1 MSRKVKTYDSE
12 FKKDAV
18 DYVEKHPE
26 LSVQSVAEM
35 LGIPKE
41 TLYGWI
47 KAKRRKDLAGENV
60 PRKGNL
66 TEKRV
71 LYRRKHSNQIY
82 ERNGDS
88 CLLGEAIYYYNT

>member
-47 KAKRRKDLAGENV
+47 KAKRRKELAGENV

-66 TEKRV
+66 TEEEKEILRLKRE
-71 LYRRKHSNQIY
+71 LKDTQDALEILKKAISIL
-82 ERNGDS
+82 GD
-88 CLLGEAIYYYNT
+88 

>member
-1 MSRKVKTYDSE
+1 MSRKIKTYDAE
-12 FKKDAV
+12 FKNDAV

-35 LGIPKE
+35 LGIPRD

-47 KAKRRKDLAGENV
+47 KAKRRKDLAGDNA

-66 TEKRV
+66 SEEEKEILR
-71 LYRRKHSNQIY
+71 LKRELKDTQDALEILKKAISIL
-82 ERNGDS
+82 GD
-88 CLLGEAIYYYNT
+88 